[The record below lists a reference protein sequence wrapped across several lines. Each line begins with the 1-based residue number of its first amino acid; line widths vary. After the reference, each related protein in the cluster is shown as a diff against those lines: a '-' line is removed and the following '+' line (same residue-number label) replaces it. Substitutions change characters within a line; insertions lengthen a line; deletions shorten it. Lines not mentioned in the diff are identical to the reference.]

1 MIKKLDTIDEIIDLY
16 KRGWSM
22 DKLADRFGYC
32 KATIWKILHINNVK
46 VRKRGGPNHIK
57 KAVEES

>member
-1 MIKKLDTIDEIIDLY
+1 MIKKLDTINEIIDLY

-22 DKLADRFGYC
+22 SKLADRFGYC
-32 KATIWKILHINNVK
+32 KATIWKILHINNVQ

-57 KAVEES
+57 KEVEE